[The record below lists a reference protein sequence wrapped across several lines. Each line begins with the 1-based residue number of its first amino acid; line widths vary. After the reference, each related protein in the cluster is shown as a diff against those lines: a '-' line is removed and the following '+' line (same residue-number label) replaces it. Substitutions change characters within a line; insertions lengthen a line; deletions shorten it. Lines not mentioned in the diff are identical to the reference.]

1 MNRPNRP
8 DSPPTT
14 RATTSRGSRRVT
26 KAAIRQPAAIFGSM
40 LVNNSR
46 SLVRIERNFSVPS
59 RRYTTAPAVSASV
72 RMTAVD
78 HSNDLIR
85 RRSAMKSGAL
95 SGKSALHPAGWAQRV
110 QAELPHTRNARVPLT
125 ALTATA
131 SVRGDGDGVP
141 RNRPERLMTPT
152 AQTWRGSQFRT
163 AAGRYF
169 IALERKGTSMRYL
182 IVFLGGGVGAALR
195 HGVNVV
201 AARLLGTAF
210 PYATTIENVTGSLL
224 MGLLAGSFAF
234 RGGISQHWQLFLTT
248 GILGGYTTFSTFSLD
263 AALLYERGAL
273 GLAALY
279 VILSLLL
286 SVGGLFV
293 GLWIMRHA

>member
-40 LVNNSR
+40 PVNSSR

-95 SGKSALHPAGWAQRV
+95 SRKICAASCRVRPARSSGITAYTQC
-110 QAELPHTRNARVPLT
+110 RVPLT

-141 RNRPERLMTPT
+141 RNRPQQLMTPT
-152 AQTWRGSQFRT
+152 AQTWRWSQFRT

-195 HGVNVV
+195 HGVNVA

-210 PYATTIENVTGSLL
+210 PYATTIENVS
-224 MGLLAGSFAF
+224 
-234 RGGISQHWQLFLTT
+234 
-248 GILGGYTTFSTFSLD
+248 
-263 AALLYERGAL
+263 
-273 GLAALY
+273 
-279 VILSLLL
+279 
-286 SVGGLFV
+286 
-293 GLWIMRHA
+293 